1 MAPRQVTVFGGS
13 GFIGRYVVQRLAGA
27 GDRVAVAVRD
37 TEGAQFTRMFGDVG
51 QVMAVPCDVTKPA
64 TIAAALRGADAVVN
78 LVGILTGSAARFDAV
93 HHTGARNIAEAARD
107 AGVKRLVHIS
117 AIGADPASPSAYA
130 RTKGLGEQAVLAAF
144 PEAAIL
150 RPSVVFG
157 PEDEFFNRF
166 ARLARLGPVLPLFG
180 GGRTKFQPVY
190 VGDVAD
196 AVLAAM
202 VDKSARGRTFELG
215 GPEVLSLAD
224 IFRIVLRETNR
235 KRCLLSVP
243 FFVADLVGTVSPILH
258 LPGRPPLITRDQAKL
273 LRRDNVVGPGAVG
286 LKDLGVAPTALE
298 LIVPNYL
305 AAYRKRGR
313 L

>member
-13 GFIGRYVVQRLAGA
+13 GFLGRYVVQRLARA

-37 TEGAQFTRMFGDVG
+37 TEAAQFTRMFGDVG
-51 QVMAVPCDVTKPA
+51 QVMPVPCDTTKPL
-64 TIAAALRGADAVVN
+64 TVAAALRGADAAIN
-78 LVGILTGSAARFDAV
+78 LVGILYGSAARFDAV
-93 HHTGARNIAEAARD
+93 QHQGAANVAEAARA
-107 AGVKRLVHIS
+107 AGVQRLVHVS
-117 AIGADPASPSAYA
+117 AIGADPNASSAYA
-130 RTKGLGEQAVLAAF
+130 RTKGLGEQAVLTAF
-144 PEAAIL
+144 PEATIL

-166 ARLARLGPVLPLFG
+166 ARLARINPVLPLFG

-196 AVLAAM
+196 AVLAALL
-202 VDKSARGRTFELG
+202 DKSARGRTFELG

-224 IFRIVLRETNR
+224 VFRRILRETNR
-235 KRCLLSVP
+235 KRCLVPVP
-243 FFVADLVGTVSPILH
+243 FAVADLVGLLSPVLH

-273 LRRDNVVGPGAVG
+273 LRRDNVVSDGAPG
-286 LKDLGVAPTALE
+286 LRDLGVTPTALE
-298 LIVPNYL
+298 LILPSYL
-305 AAYRKRGR
+305 QPYRKRGH